1 MTRVKRKEQRTGFRQ
16 SGCDR
21 STILTRARFQVG
33 VSIIRAG
40 ETVAE
45 VKRWHDRHR
54 APTRQLRSSFQSPV
68 TRVKRTRRRDALGID
83 ARTIFAVLPVR
94 PVQPAP
100 THPSPSARQFR
111 LLLND
116 LANICAET
124 DVLQRGRCVR
134 ARTSGSLER
143 QRHRASATSRP
154 DKPTGAGG
162 TRNAHPF
169 GVPVKS
175 TSPAAIWRRSTT
187 QGSFQEA

>member
-1 MTRVKRKEQRTGFRQ
+1 M
-16 SGCDR
+16 R
-21 STILTRARFQVG
+21 SLN
-33 VSIIRAG
+33 
-40 ETVAE
+40 
-45 VKRWHDRHR
+45 DRHQ

-134 ARTSGSLER
+134 ARTASIPFDTRDGGPCPSIRAGER
-143 QRHRASATSRP
+143 WH
-154 DKPTGAGG
+154 D
-162 TRNAHPF
+162 
-169 GVPVKS
+169 
-175 TSPAAIWRRSTT
+175 RSTPGAAAVAIDDKGET
-187 QGSFQEA
+187 QKAAQ